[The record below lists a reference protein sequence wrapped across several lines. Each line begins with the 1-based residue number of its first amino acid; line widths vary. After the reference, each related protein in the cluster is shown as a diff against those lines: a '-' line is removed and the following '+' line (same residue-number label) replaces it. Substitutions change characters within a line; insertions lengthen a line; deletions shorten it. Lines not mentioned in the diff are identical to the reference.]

1 MFRITRSPRST
12 DPSALLNSKLY
23 DENSFYDAFA
33 RDISS
38 AKQSV
43 MVESPYLTER
53 RVRQFS
59 KLFKRKVKDGVEIVL
74 YTRNPRHHD
83 KILEVQAWKALEILK
98 DNGVRIFM
106 CDDMRH
112 RKLSIID
119 DEVLWEGSL
128 NIFSQ
133 SESCEIMRRTQAK
146 ELCRQVSRFIGY
158 SDDFTPRFSLRKN

>member
-1 MFRITRSPRST
+1 MFRITRSHSSI
-12 DPSALLNSKLY
+12 DSSALLGSKLY
-23 DENSFYDAFA
+23 DEDSFYDSFA
-33 RDISS
+33 RDVSN

-43 MVESPYLTER
+43 LVESPYLTER

-59 KLFKRKVKDGVEIVL
+59 KLLKRKVKEGVEIVL

-98 DNGVRIFM
+98 DSGVRIFM

-133 SESCEIMRRTQAK
+133 NESCEIMRRSISK
-146 ELCRQVSRFIGY
+146 ELCDQMRMFIKLGN
-158 SDDFTPRFSLRKN
+158 LRY

>member
-1 MFRITRSPRST
+1 MFRITRPKRSI
-12 DPSALLNSKLY
+12 DSSALLSSKLY

-33 RDISS
+33 RDVSI

-43 MVESPYLTER
+43 LVESPYLTER

-59 KLFKRKVKDGVEIVL
+59 KLLKRKVKEGIVIVI

-98 DNGVRIFM
+98 ESGARVFM

-112 RKLSIID
+112 RKLAIID
-119 DEVLWEGSL
+119 DEILWEGSL

-133 SESCEIMRRTQAK
+133 SESCEIMRRTYSGEMCSQMK
-146 ELCRQVSRFIGY
+146 KFIKLGYRQY
-158 SDDFTPRFSLRKN
+158 

>member
-1 MFRITRSPRST
+1 MFRITRPQRSL
-12 DPSALLNSKLY
+12 DSSALLISRLC
-23 DENSFYDAFA
+23 DEASFYDAFA
-33 RDISS
+33 RDVSN

-59 KLFKRKVKDGVEIVL
+59 KLLKRKIKEGVTIVI

-98 DNGVRIFM
+98 TCGVRVYI

-112 RKLSIID
+112 RKIAIVD
-119 DEVLWEGSL
+119 DEILWEGSL

-133 SESCEIMRRTQAK
+133 SESCEIMRRTCSVVMSSQMK
-146 ELCRQVSRFIGY
+146 KFTKLGCRRY
-158 SDDFTPRFSLRKN
+158 